1 MERCPMNLSQLY
13 YFQKLAE
20 VGNFTH
26 AASELFISQPTLS
39 VAISRLEEE
48 LGVPLFERRRS
59 RVELTEAGRE
69 FSFFVNLSLKN
80 LESGIAIVHEYAA
93 NLNSEIK
100 LGTLY
105 AMQGKE
111 WSRAIRGFEESS
123 GMSPRIDI
131 SQGYSVDLTRELKN
145 GNLDVI
151 FASRVSDDQTLNYTL
166 CWGQH
171 LVACVHK
178 KNPLAKRKTIKLAD
192 LAGRKVITYR
202 HPSPPHEV
210 ARSYLDG
217 SGLDVE
223 YGYDDEITMSS
234 MVMAHPEYVALACY
248 SFLVKAFDDMVF
260 IPVEDAPTPFNKVYL
275 ISRREPHNK
284 ALSEFIDYI
293 AQYQFP
299 DSADMQNA

>member
-1 MERCPMNLSQLY
+1 MNLSHLQ

-26 AASELFISQPTLS
+26 AAEELFISQPTLS
-39 VAISRLEEE
+39 VAISKLEEE
-48 LGVPLFERRRS
+48 LGVPLFERTRS

-69 FSFFVNLSLKN
+69 FSFFVNLALKN
-80 LESGIAIVHEYAA
+80 LESGIEIVREHAEK
-93 NLNSEIK
+93 LNSEIK

-111 WSRAIRGFEESS
+111 WSRAIREFSESS
-123 GMSPRIDI
+123 GMSPKIDV

-151 FASRVSDDQTLNYTL
+151 FASKMADDVTLNYTL

-171 LVACVHK
+171 LVACIHK
-178 KNPLAKRKTIKLAD
+178 KNPLAKRKSLKLDD
-192 LAGRKVITYR
+192 LKGRHVITYR
-202 HPSPPHEV
+202 HPSPPHQA
-210 ARSYLDG
+210 ARDMLEST
-217 SGLDVE
+217 GLEVE

-234 MVMAHPEYVALACY
+234 MVMAHPDYVALACY
-248 SFLVKAFDDMVF
+248 SFLVKAFDDMVY
-260 IPVEDAPTPFNKVYL
+260 IPLEDAPMPFNKVYL
-275 ISRREPHNK
+275 ISRREPHSK

-293 AQYQFP
+293 AQYKFP
-299 DSADMQNA
+299 DSIDMQKAEARK